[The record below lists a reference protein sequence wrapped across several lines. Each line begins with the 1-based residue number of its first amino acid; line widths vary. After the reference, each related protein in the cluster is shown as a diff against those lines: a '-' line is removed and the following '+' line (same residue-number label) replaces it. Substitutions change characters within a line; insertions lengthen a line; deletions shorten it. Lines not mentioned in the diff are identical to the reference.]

1 MAVLEGGEPTVVE
14 NAEGARTTPSVVA
27 FTEGGERL
35 VGAPARRQAVT
46 NPENTVF
53 SIKRFMGRKEAEVK
67 EEETIVPF
75 EVVRGP
81 NGDARVSAGGK
92 EYPPPEI
99 SAMILQKLKADAEA
113 YLGDTVDSAVIT
125 VPAYFNDDQRQ
136 ATKDAGKIA
145 GLDVKRIIN
154 EPTAASL
161 AYGLDKEGEEQTI
174 LVFDLG
180 GGTFDVSV
188 LEIGDGVF
196 EVKATA
202 GDNHLGGDNFDKALV
217 DWLVAEFKKAEGVDL
232 SQDKMALQR
241 LYQEAEKA
249 KAELSSAQETQ
260 INLPFI
266 TAVDS
271 VPKHLNQRLTRAKLN
286 ELTASLIDRVVGPT
300 KQAMDDAGVTG
311 DSIDHIVLV
320 GGMTRMPAVQ
330 EKVKE
335 LTGKDPHRGVNPD
348 EVVAVGAAIQAGV
361 LAGDVKDVLLL
372 DVTPLTLGIE
382 TKGGVMTKLI
392 ERNTT
397 IPTRKSEVFS
407 TAEDNQTSVEV
418 HVLQG
423 EREMATYNKSL
434 GKFQLTGIPP
444 APRGVPQVE
453 VGFDI
458 DANGILNVSAK
469 DLGTGKEQKIEIKAG
484 SGLADAEVERMVKDA
499 EAHADDDRRQ
509 RELVE
514 ARNNAENAAYQ
525 AEKQLGEL
533 GRLGRRGVQGRDR
546 EGHRGRAR
554 VARVRGRSRDQRQD
568 RGAAGRVP
576 QGVRADVR
584 GGRPA
589 GAGRERARRE
599 RLVSRRR
606 GRRRGGG
613 RGRRGSGREGG
624 ARAMPNGHPAPDRG
638 HRARLLRR
646 RVQSGGAAG
655 GGRRRARRAPAAEP
669 DAPAEPRRPAEDPV
683 AAECGASATSTSTL
697 AQRTQADFENYRK
710 RAAKEAARPASVPA
724 SGLRRRAAA
733 GGGQPGAGA
742 RVGRRTARSTWP
754 AAFAWC
760 TPS

>member
-1 MAVLEGGEPTVVE
+1 VGKTIGIDLGTTNSCMAVLEGGEPTVIE

-35 VGAPARRQAVT
+35 VGAPAKRQAVT

-67 EEETIVPF
+67 EEEKIVPF
-75 EVVRGP
+75 EVISGP
-81 NGDARVSAGGK
+81 NGDARVKAGGS
-92 EYPPPEI
+92 EYAPPEI

-113 YLGDTVDSAVIT
+113 YLGDSVDSAVIT

-136 ATKDAGKIA
+136 ATKDAGKVA

-154 EPTAASL
+154 EPTAAAL
-161 AYGLDKEGEEQTI
+161 AYGLDKEETDQTI

-202 GDNHLGGDNFDKALV
+202 GDNHLGGDNFDKAIVDFLV
-217 DWLVAEFKKAEGVDL
+217 SEFKKAEGVDL

-249 KAELSSAQETQ
+249 KTELSTTQETQ

-271 VPKHLNQRLTRAKLN
+271 VPKHLNQRLTRSKLN
-286 ELTASLIDRVVGPT
+286 ELTADLVDRVVAPT
-300 KQAMDDAGVTG
+300 KQAIEDSGVG
-311 DSIDHIVLV
+311 KDGIAHVVLV

-382 TKGGVMTKLI
+382 TKGGVRTKLI

-397 IPTRKSEVFS
+397 IPTRKSEIFS
-407 TAEDNQTSVEV
+407 TAEDNQPSVEV

-423 EREMATYNKSL
+423 EREMAAYNKSL

-444 APRGVPQVE
+444 APRGIPQIE

-458 DANGILNVSAK
+458 DANGIVNVTAK
-469 DLGTGKEQKIEIKAG
+469 DLGTGKEQKIEIKSG
-484 SGLADAEVERMVKDA
+484 SGLAEAEVERMVKDA
-499 EAHADDDRRQ
+499 EAHAEEDRRM

-514 ARNNAENAAYQ
+514 ARNTAENAAYQ
-525 AEKQLGEL
+525 AERQLTEMGDTVDSSSKEEIEAAIKDI
-533 GRLGRRGVQGRDR
+533 RDNL
-546 EGHRGRAR
+546 E
-554 VARVRGRSRDQRQD
+554 SED
-568 RGAAGRVP
+568 
-576 QGVRADVR
+576 
-584 GGRPA
+584 PA
-589 GAGRERARRE
+589 
-599 RLVSRRR
+599 
-606 GRRRGGG
+606 
-613 RGRRGSGREGG
+613 
-624 ARAMPNGHPAPDRG
+624 
-638 HRARLLRR
+638 LLRTKTDAL
-646 RVQSGGAAG
+646 QAAFHKVSEQMY
-655 GGRRRARRAPAAEP
+655 AA
-669 DAPAEPRRPAEDPV
+669 
-683 AAECGASATSTSTL
+683 AAQQQQAGNGASGDGAT
-697 AQRTQADFENYRK
+697 D
-710 RAAKEAARPASVPA
+710 ASAEEEEVVDA
-724 SGLRRRAAA
+724 EVVEGEE
-733 GGGQPGAGA
+733 
-742 RVGRRTARSTWP
+742 RS
-754 AAFAWC
+754 
-760 TPS
+760 

>member
-1 MAVLEGGEPTVVE
+1 MGKTIGIDLGTTNSCMAVLEGGEPTVIE

-27 FTEGGERL
+27 FTDGGERL
-35 VGAPARRQAVT
+35 VGAPAKRQAVT

-67 EEETIVPF
+67 EEEKIVPF
-75 EVVRGP
+75 EVVSGP
-81 NGDARVSAGGK
+81 NGDARVKAGGK
-92 EYPPPEI
+92 EFAPPEI

-113 YLGDTVDSAVIT
+113 YLGDSVDAAVIT

-136 ATKDAGKIA
+136 ATKDAGKVA

-154 EPTAASL
+154 EPTAAAL
-161 AYGLDKEGEEQTI
+161 AYGLDKEETDQTI

-202 GDNHLGGDNFDKALV
+202 GDNHLGGDNFDKAIV
-217 DWLVAEFKKAEGVDL
+217 DWLVSEFKKAEAVDL

-249 KAELSSAQETQ
+249 KTELSSAQETQ

-271 VPKHLNQRLTRAKLN
+271 VPKHLNQRLTRSKLN
-286 ELTASLIDRVVGPT
+286 ELTAELLDRVVGPT
-300 KQAMDDAGVTG
+300 KQALGDAGAEGGTG
-311 DSIDHIVLV
+311 IDHVVLV

-397 IPTRKSEVFS
+397 IPTRKSEIFS
-407 TAEDNQTSVEV
+407 TAEDNQPSVEV

-423 EREMATYNKSL
+423 EREMAAYNKSL

-453 VGFDI
+453 VTFDI
-458 DANGILNVSAK
+458 DANGILNVGAK
-469 DLGTGKEQKIEIKAG
+469 DLGTGKEQTIEIKAG
-484 SGLADAEVERMVKDA
+484 SGLAEDEVERMVKDA
-499 EAHADDDRRQ
+499 EAHAEDDRRQ
-509 RELVE
+509 REVVE
-514 ARNNAENAAYQ
+514 ARNTAENAAYQ
-525 AEKQLGEL
+525 AE
-533 GRLGRRGVQGRDR
+533 
-546 EGHRGRAR
+546 
-554 VARVRGRSRDQRQD
+554 RQVKEMED
-568 RGAAGRVP
+568 TLDSSAKEEIEAAIK
-576 QGVRADVR
+576 DVR
-584 GGRPA
+584 DNLESEDA
-589 GAGRERARRE
+589 ALLNQKTEA
-599 RLVSRRR
+599 LQAAFHKVS
-606 GRRRGGG
+606 
-613 RGRRGSGREGG
+613 EQ
-624 ARAMPNGHPAPDRG
+624 MY
-638 HRARLLRR
+638 
-646 RVQSGGAAG
+646 AA
-655 GGRRRARRAPAAEP
+655 AQQQ
-669 DAPAEPRRPAEDPV
+669 
-683 AAECGASATSTSTL
+683 ASAGNGTTADASTNGSSDEEEEVVD
-697 AQRTQADFENYRK
+697 AEVVEGDEK
-710 RAAKEAARPASVPA
+710 
-724 SGLRRRAAA
+724 G
-733 GGGQPGAGA
+733 
-742 RVGRRTARSTWP
+742 
-754 AAFAWC
+754 
-760 TPS
+760 

>member
-1 MAVLEGGEPTVVE
+1 MGKTIGIDLGTTNSCMAVLEGGEPTVIE

-35 VGAPARRQAVT
+35 VGAPAKRQAVT

-67 EEETIVPF
+67 EEEKIVPF
-75 EVVRGP
+75 QVVSGP
-81 NGDARVSAGGK
+81 NGDARVKVPAAGK
-92 EYPPPEI
+92 EFPPPEI

-145 GLDVKRIIN
+145 GFDVKRIIN

-161 AYGLDKEGEEQTI
+161 AYGLDKESDQTI

-180 GGTFDVSV
+180 GGTFDVSI

-196 EVKATA
+196 EVKATS
-202 GDNHLGGDNFDKALV
+202 GDNHLGGDNFDKAVV
-217 DWLVAEFKKAEGVDL
+217 DWLVSEFKKAEGVDL

-249 KAELSSAQETQ
+249 KTELSAAQETQ

-266 TAVDS
+266 TAVES
-271 VPKHLNQRLTRAKLN
+271 VPKHLNQRLTRSKLN
-286 ELTASLIDRVVGPT
+286 ELTADLLDRVVGPT
-300 KQAMDDAGVTG
+300 KQAMSDAGVG
-311 DSIDHIVLV
+311 KDDINHVVLV

-397 IPTRKSEVFS
+397 IPTRKSEIFS
-407 TAEDNQTSVEV
+407 TAEDNQPSVEV

-423 EREMATYNKSL
+423 EREMAVYNKSL

-444 APRGVPQVE
+444 APRGIPQIE
-453 VGFDI
+453 VTFDI
-458 DANGILNVSAK
+458 DANGILNVGAK

-484 SGLADAEVERMVKDA
+484 SGLSDTEVERMVKDA
-499 EAHADDDRRQ
+499 EAHAEEDRRQ
-509 RELVE
+509 REVVE
-514 ARNNAENAAYQ
+514 ARNAAENAAYQ
-525 AEKQLGEL
+525 AE
-533 GRLGRRGVQGRDR
+533 
-546 EGHRGRAR
+546 
-554 VARVRGRSRDQRQD
+554 RQVNEMGD
-568 RGAAGRVP
+568 TLDSSAKEEIQAAIK
-576 QGVRADVR
+576 DVR
-584 GGRPA
+584 DNL
-589 GAGRERARRE
+589 ESDD
-599 RLVSRRR
+599 V
-606 GRRRGGG
+606 
-613 RGRRGSGREGG
+613 
-624 ARAMPNGHPAPDRG
+624 N
-638 HRARLLRR
+638 LLRQKTEALQAAFHK
-646 RVQSGGAAG
+646 VSEQMYAAAAQQQAATGNGAS
-655 GGRRRARRAPAAEP
+655 
-669 DAPAEPRRPAEDPV
+669 D
-683 AAECGASATSTSTL
+683 GASADSSTEEEVVDAEVVEGDEKS
-697 AQRTQADFENYRK
+697 
-710 RAAKEAARPASVPA
+710 
-724 SGLRRRAAA
+724 
-733 GGGQPGAGA
+733 
-742 RVGRRTARSTWP
+742 
-754 AAFAWC
+754 
-760 TPS
+760 